1 MILRTKLR
9 PTFVSPHLVARTRLL
24 ERLGRAGSARLVV
37 VHSEAGAGKSSL
49 LFDFIR
55 QSGQPCAW
63 YSLDEEDAAP
73 GIFVPYLVHALA
85 SAYPGAVART
95 LERLAR
101 SPQPEE
107 GWMALLAFL
116 VDELVDFPDCLRL
129 VLDDYHLV
137 DGSAEV
143 RDAVQFLLLRGPTSL
158 QLLLTTRTVP
168 DLPLARLRAK
178 RMLHEVGTDD
188 LRFSEPEALELF
200 REIASQSLDASL
212 LGPLLE
218 KTEGWVTGL
227 QLVAQALAGRPSEEA
242 RTYIQSLHDC
252 DTHVYDYLADEVF
265 ERQEPA
271 VQEFL
276 LATSVG
282 ERFCLELARELTGDP
297 EVAGQLETLVRSR
310 LFLVNLGEGWYRYH
324 HLFGDFLR
332 RRLESRALPERVRS
346 LHLAVARAMAGR
358 NEPAAAI
365 PHFLKAESYEQA
377 ADLLES
383 PELLT
388 LGAPCRLRE
397 WLSRLPADLRA
408 RRPTLD
414 VVQAELLDLEGNWAE
429 AVELYRTA
437 IRAYRLAG
445 EGEAMVAALE
455 KLSLCY
461 LKYGDTERL
470 MQTCEDGLALCG
482 PSDNAMRSILGSLLG
497 ATLVYSGRDFE
508 RGYFLMAES
517 HALAWACSHP
527 RAISWACLA
536 YGFAYHFP
544 QGNFS
549 EALAVLGEGIE
560 FFRRKNWALVCYQLA
575 MNKALVLIM
584 AGQLSTAG
592 ELVEDVWVNA
602 NRAGHVYVAKGFEN
616 LRAMV
621 CLERYE
627 LAQAARM
634 LASISE
640 NHVPAQFKP
649 WYYRNRML
657 LSLLSGA
664 TEQARVAGEAML
676 RVLDLNGY
684 GLYAAECLCALGYL
698 ELRSGKLEHSARYL
712 ERALGLAADARS
724 SYWEMKAHMVLAAA
738 QPGPGPGPSL
748 ERALTLTREHG
759 YEDFWRSDPWRLS
772 VGLLLQA
779 TELAEHRQYAI
790 GILLSMGD
798 CVLDQI
804 EPVLDEPR
812 YTLRRQAAVLL
823 GSLSSPRAERILRR
837 LVQGDPART
846 VREAAGYALQRSSG
860 SIGSVS
866 IRAFGG
872 LEIVADGV
880 PQKLTDLKRSLLA
893 QLLKYILCSRDL
905 TIVTDQ
911 ALECFWPD
919 YPADRSRHSLAQHVS
934 LLRRMFRGV
943 AGDRIELERTATG
956 YRLDLN
962 GLVDYDVMEFERLAQ
977 EGWEAGKHGD
987 SERATARMLRA
998 ERLYTADFLAHD
1010 LYLDFI
1016 SERRQE
1022 LRDRFR
1028 ELLAFLAEEDRREG
1042 RPGEAV
1048 VRYRRLLALEPLD
1061 QKASERMLE
1070 CLSHLG
1076 DHAGWLRESERFRR
1090 AWLETTGLEP
1100 PETAAVYRRPVS
1112 VN

>member
-24 ERLGRAGSARLVV
+24 ERLGRARSARLVV

-73 GIFVPYLVHALA
+73 GVFVPYLVHALA

-143 RDAVQFLLLRGPTSL
+143 RDAVRFLLLRGPTSL
-158 QLLLTTRTVP
+158 QLLLTTRTAP

-178 RMLHEVGTDD
+178 RMLHEIGTDD
-188 LRFSEPEALELF
+188 LRFSEPEAVELF
-200 REIASQSLDASL
+200 REIARQSLDASL

-227 QLVAQALAGRPSEEA
+227 QLVAQALAGRHPEEA
-242 RTYIQSLHDC
+242 RRYIQSLHEC
-252 DTHVYDYLADEVF
+252 DSHVYDYLADEVF

-271 VQEFL
+271 VQELL

-282 ERFCLELARELTGDP
+282 ERFNLELARDLTGDP
-297 EVAGQLETLVRSR
+297 EVAGLLDTLVRSR
-310 LFLVNLGEGWYRYH
+310 LFLINLGEGWYRYH

-332 RRLESRALPERVRS
+332 RRLERHASSERVRS
-346 LHLAVARAMAGR
+346 LHFVVARAMAER

-365 PHFLKAESYEQA
+365 PHFLKAESFEQA
-377 ADLLES
+377 AGLLES
-383 PELLT
+383 PELIT
-388 LGAPCRLRE
+388 AGAPSRLGE
-397 WLSRLPADLRA
+397 WLSKLPAELRA

-429 AVELYRTA
+429 AVELYRSA
-437 IRAYRLAG
+437 IEAYRRAGAG
-445 EGEAMVAALE
+445 EATVAALE

-508 RGYFLMAES
+508 RGYSLMAES
-517 HALAWACSHP
+517 HALAWSCSHP

-560 FFRRKNWALVCYQLA
+560 FFRRKNWALVSYQLA

-621 CLERYE
+621 CLERNE
-627 LAQAARM
+627 LAQAARL

-657 LSLLSGA
+657 LSLLTGA
-664 TEQARVAGEAML
+664 TEQARVAGEEML

-684 GLYAAECLCALGYL
+684 GLYAPECLCALGYL
-698 ELRSGKLEHSARYL
+698 ELRSGQLEPSACYL
-712 ERALGLAADARS
+712 ERALGLAAQARS

-738 QPGPGPGPSL
+738 QPGPGPSL
-748 ERALTLTREHG
+748 ERALTLMREHG
-759 YEDFWRSDPWRLS
+759 YEDFWRSDPWQLS

-779 TELAEHRQYAI
+779 TELAEHRQSAI
-790 GILLSMGD
+790 GILQSMGD

-846 VREAAGYALQRSSG
+846 VREAAGYALQRSLG
-860 SIGSVS
+860 PIGSVS

-872 LEIVADGV
+872 LEIIADGM

-934 LLRRMFRGV
+934 LLRRMFRSV

-962 GLVDYDVMEFERLAQ
+962 GLVDYDVMEFERLVQ
-977 EGWEAGKHGD
+977 EGWQASKQGD
-987 SERATARMLRA
+987 RERATARMLRA
-998 ERLYTADFLAHD
+998 ERLYTGDFLAHD

-1028 ELLAFLAEEDRREG
+1028 ELLTFLAEQDRHEG

-1048 VRYRRLLALEPLD
+1048 ARYRRLLALEPLD
-1061 QKASERMLE
+1061 QKASGSMLE
-1070 CLSHLG
+1070 CLNHLG
-1076 DHAGWLRESERFRR
+1076 DLAGSLRESERFRR
-1090 AWLETTGLEP
+1090 AWLEATGLEP
-1100 PETAAVYRRPVS
+1100 PEPAATGRLPVNVS
-1112 VN
+1112 